1 LFFVSRDLSRQIT
14 SDMNVAVLN
23 KDNKNP
29 RQGRGLMRQNT
40 LFVTFQIRA
49 QKHPDR
55 VGVEDD
61 DGDVCTGF
69 S

>member
-1 LFFVSRDLSRQIT
+1 
-14 SDMNVAVLN
+14 
-23 KDNKNP
+23 
-29 RQGRGLMRQNT
+29 MRQNT
-40 LFVTFQIRA
+40 LFFTFQIRA

-61 DGDVCTGF
+61 DGDARTGF